1 MSVSTV
7 TSDTKI
13 EATSPSRLSILH
25 VYDDTTKCFTRTVT
39 YLNHVYVT
47 KTQSDET
54 NPYICHSVGPS
65 FSEQV
70 AKDFPDVPLE
80 EWDELD
86 DLLDEVHDYFSLQEA
101 LHAFF
106 DILNLYDYFLV

>member
-13 EATSPSRLSILH
+13 EAMSPSRLSILH

-39 YLNHVYVT
+39 YLNHVYIT
-47 KTQSDET
+47 KMQSDAT
-54 NPYICHSVGPS
+54 NPYIQHSVSPS

-86 DLLDEVHDYFSLQEA
+86 ELLDEAHDYSSLQEA
-101 LHAFF
+101 MNAFF
-106 DILNLYDYFLV
+106 DILILYDYIFV